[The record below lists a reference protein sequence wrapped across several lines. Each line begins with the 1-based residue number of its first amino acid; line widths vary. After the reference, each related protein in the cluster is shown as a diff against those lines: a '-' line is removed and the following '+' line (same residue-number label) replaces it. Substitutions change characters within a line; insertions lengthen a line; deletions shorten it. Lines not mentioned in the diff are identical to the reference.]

1 MRIST
6 KVEFG
11 IIAMVDIAIYSE
23 NNEAVTVYSLAKRQN
38 ISAKYLEQILTVL
51 RQAHLIRGLKGS
63 KGGYII
69 TKPAEKITFK
79 EIIDALD
86 VTVLRKVD
94 FFEQGES
101 LIANI
106 VNVSLWDKLTDFM
119 QKFTEQLTLADIID
133 QCRKSMEQETE
144 ELMYYI

>member
-11 IIAMVDIAIYSE
+11 IIAMIDIAIYSE
-23 NNEAVTVYSLAKRQN
+23 NNEAVTVYSIAKRQN
-38 ISAKYLEQILTVL
+38 ISGKYLEQILTVL

-69 TKPAEKITFK
+69 TRPAKDITFK

-86 VTVLRKVD
+86 VTVLSDVD
-94 FFEQGES
+94 FLDQEDS
-101 LIANI
+101 VIASTVNI
-106 VNVSLWDKLTDFM
+106 NLWDKLTDYM
-119 QKFTEQLTLADIID
+119 QKFALNLTLADIIE
-133 QCRKSMEQETE
+133 QCHKSMEQKSE

>member
-23 NNEAVTVYSLAKRQN
+23 NNEAVTVYSIAKRQN

-86 VTVLRKVD
+86 VTVLSKVD

>member
-11 IIAMVDIAIYSE
+11 IIAMIDIAIHSE
-23 NNEAVTVYSLAKRQN
+23 NNEAVTVYSIAQRQN

-51 RQAHLIRGLKGS
+51 RQSHLIRGLKGS

-69 TKPAEKITFK
+69 TRPANNITFK

-86 VTVLRKVD
+86 VTVLSEVD
-94 FFEQGES
+94 FFEQEDS
-101 LIANI
+101 VIANT
-106 VNVSLWDKLTDFM
+106 VNENLWDKLTDYM
-119 QKFTEQLTLADIID
+119 QKFAENLTLADIIE
-133 QCRKSMEQETE
+133 QCRKSMEEKSE
-144 ELMYYI
+144 EIMYYI